1 METTF
6 SFEDELT
13 DSKNGIEKNQI
24 LQKYGYVPAKLTEIE
39 KVMIEWE
46 NGAEWITDE
55 QLTSEFELGERMV
68 S

>member
-13 DSKNGIEKNQI
+13 DAKNGIEKNQI
-24 LQKYGYVPAKLTEIE
+24 LQKYGMIVPKLTES
-39 KVMIEWE
+39 
-46 NGAEWITDE
+46 E
-55 QLTSEFELGERMV
+55 QLTIEFELKHVDTAFSDREI